1 MFFDEEIISE
11 IKFYKEYMNN
21 NDKFKI
27 NNTKNKGEDNKEL
40 NDIKNRIT
48 ELDKN
53 MSKKEENI
61 KEILN
66 QKDIIINNM
75 NDKLLNQENLIIKTE
90 KKFYSLVLLTLTE
103 INSFEACVLI
113 LFPRFKLNFCIVS
126 PLLLVEVSLTLWVK
140 SKLQMGHF
148 QCLLLINQ
156 SNKHL

>member
-75 NDKLLNQENLIIKTE
+75 NDKLLNQENLSIKECNNKNRKKVLFISIIN
-90 KKFYSLVLLTLTE
+90 
-103 INSFEACVLI
+103 IN
-113 LFPRFKLNFCIVS
+113 
-126 PLLLVEVSLTLWVK
+126 
-140 SKLQMGHF
+140 
-148 QCLLLINQ
+148 
-156 SNKHL
+156 

>member
-48 ELDKN
+48 EFDKN

-75 NDKLLNQENLIIKTE
+75 NDKLLNQENLSIKECNNKNRKKVLFISIIN
-90 KKFYSLVLLTLTE
+90 
-103 INSFEACVLI
+103 IN
-113 LFPRFKLNFCIVS
+113 
-126 PLLLVEVSLTLWVK
+126 
-140 SKLQMGHF
+140 
-148 QCLLLINQ
+148 
-156 SNKHL
+156 